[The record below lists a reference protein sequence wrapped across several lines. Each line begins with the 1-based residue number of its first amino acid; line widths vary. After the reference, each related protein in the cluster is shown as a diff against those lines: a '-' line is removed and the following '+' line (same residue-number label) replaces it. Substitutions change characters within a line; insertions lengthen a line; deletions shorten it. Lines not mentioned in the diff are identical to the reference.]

1 MRDMHLTLR
10 LSRELARAVAR
21 WARAHGVPK
30 SQVVRDAV
38 AAYVGVAGAGGATID
53 TARTT
58 PARSAAARWA
68 SLPHLTPKEAG
79 GLAGGIAA
87 SRTGLPSVESPWE

>member
-1 MRDMHLTLR
+1 MHLTLR
-10 LSRELARAVAR
+10 LSRDLARAVAR

-38 AAYVGVAGAGGATID
+38 AAYVGVAGAGAATID
-53 TARTT
+53 TARIT
-58 PARSAAARWA
+58 PARSAAARWP

-87 SRTGLPSVESPWE
+87 SRTGLPSVDSPWE

>member
-10 LSRELARAVAR
+10 LSRELARAVSR
-21 WARAHGVPK
+21 WARSHGVAK

-38 AAYVGVAGAGGATID
+38 ASYVGLASPGDAPAEHAQVVS
-53 TARTT
+53 AR
-58 PARSAAARWA
+58 AVSDRWA
-68 SLPHLTPKEAG
+68 TLPHLSVEEAG

-87 SRTGLPSVESPWE
+87 SRTSLPKVTPPWE

>member
-10 LSRELARAVAR
+10 LSRDLARAVSR
-21 WARAHGVPK
+21 WAKAHGVAK

-38 AAYVGVAGAGGATID
+38 ANYVGATSAASAPLEHDAGL
-53 TARTT
+53 TARD
-58 PARSAAARWA
+58 ASHRWA
-68 SLPHLTPKEAG
+68 SLPHLSVEEAG

-87 SRTGLPSVESPWE
+87 SRTSLPRVTPPWE

>member
-10 LSRELARAVAR
+10 LSRDLARAVAR
-21 WARAHGVPK
+21 WARAHGVAK

-38 AAYVGVAGAGGATID
+38 ASYVGMASSTAASAELGAAM
-53 TARTT
+53 TARVV
-58 PARSAAARWA
+58 AARWSA
-68 SLPHLTPKEAG
+68 LPHLSAEEAG

-87 SRTGLPSVESPWE
+87 SRTSLPQVAPPWE

>member
-10 LSRELARAVAR
+10 LSRDLARAVSR
-21 WARAHGVPK
+21 WAKTHGVAK

-38 AAYVGVAGAGGATID
+38 ASYVGLATSES
-53 TARTT
+53 T
-58 PARSAAARWA
+58 PANQAALLKARAASRRWA
-68 SLPHLTPKEAG
+68 SLPHLSAEEAG

-87 SRTGLPSVESPWE
+87 SRTSLPHVTPPWE